1 MESKLRRRIAS
12 LFGVLLVL
20 GTVIQS
26 GVAATAAETDNELEA
41 TRQEVREL
49 KQMVGALAAEVQ
61 RLKQAASDQSPHKA
75 PEADGQEV
83 KDL

>member
-1 MESKLRRRIAS
+1 MPEKKGEMCMESKLRRRIAS

-61 RLKQAASDQSPHKA
+61 RLKQAASDH
-75 PEADGQEV
+75 
-83 KDL
+83 